1 MVLREHKD
9 SVEVRLMDV
18 GGRDKVS
25 KNQVF
30 SLPFE
35 FSKRPEFGVICSFGC
50 NPALAD
56 NKLKD
61 VMINANLEVRIVKK
75 IGDGFE
81 VSLTNSKSRKL
92 KNHAVGSVLDSLI
105 SGDSKLNQLY
115 ERQNSKQNNKINS
128 QHHQSNGH
136 GGPPPVFER
145 GDLRNSL
152 REKRAARD
160 REQQRAM
167 VEGGKPSRGLGLPSF
182 KTGWRGEGKIT
193 WMYSPGHFYVQVDRD
208 RRQFEDMMGGLQEAM
223 VGSRRQETWRQGQVV
238 AARWSDNCWYR
249 GQVTGNK
256 QRKCEVFF
264 VDFGNTEKVDKEDL
278 GVLPSEFCHLDCQAV
293 RVVLDGVEADWEKLE
308 GKLGKFFD
316 REYYSVEFTGPKD
329 KDGAYPVHLNEGDIA
344 RAIVIQKLGRA
355 KEASDDKNG
364 TGNKKQKKDRKDKE
378 PSTES
383 DKTSS
388 KLSKKNEKNKK
399 DKSEDK
405 ENLNRNASF
414 SSGQEEKL
422 SKTAKLRRAG
432 KLFTL
437 GDFPGIDSNEYLG
450 NLVTGHASH
459 VRGWKELWVQ
469 VNPDTAA
476 QMRER
481 LNTGP
486 EVPGPVHGKVVKS
499 IEEGECCVVE
509 HEGQWFR
516 ATVTEK
522 LEGGASVGVVM
533 VDWGTATTLPLA
545 KVRDG
550 DFALYDLAPAA
561 LRCRLDNRLDN
572 LERFIDNG
580 KVSVRVKT
588 FKENTF
594 IVRLDKKGK
603 KDKGKDESKARQDVV
618 VVHVERVD
626 RVWIVKKEVMTEL
639 EETMK
644 ALSEIETVT
653 KTDVKIGDWCCA
665 RFSEDNELY
674 RAIVSEI
681 SDEDGVVNITFV
693 DYGNSET
700 VETAEVLELPDKFK
714 EMEPAAQAVRI
725 KAAYLAL
732 DCEKTRKKLE
742 KALSGDKVSVSL
754 GDKHD
759 ASFWIGGNK
768 LELTKTLG
776 CGKDDTINI
785 FHQEESP
792 RVEAVVSHAEGDTV
806 WLRLE
811 DLEVGRRI
819 MEVLQ
824 DKSRRQSKAGKVHVG
839 DLVIARYSQDR
850 RQYRARV
857 TQLLGGHKVEV
868 TFIDFGNKE
877 VVEAGWLKALP
888 GEMRLCPG
896 LAMRCSVENSGE
908 CRLVS
913 GHELTRD
920 IGRVT
925 ADLAKP
931 RGSLVRLWAR
941 GQRLGIM
948 TSGSVA
954 LPRLRLR
961 LGDTW
966 LGLLCS
972 GGNTKQLS
980 VLDITQA
987 CHVRELLEFYQ
998 TNIDVTQPV
1007 SGQVYCSTGAGV
1019 RRRVSVRDLGRAQL
1033 MVTELDTGTSVRLEP
1048 GQAALETLSPR
1059 AMAAS
1064 PALVT
1069 CQPHSRDTGARYE
1082 VPDTL
1087 LMVNVTDH
1095 NSLRLV
1101 QVSLRVSP
1109 TFKQGVKVPH
1119 VIKMSLTSGEENMM
1133 KVELPS
1139 GSWSSND
1146 LVHVRDMLLLSSL
1159 GIKSHPVTNLES
1171 PENVLDSVN
1180 ITEASIKVVSKVRN
1194 VKRMNNIFQH
1204 ENISQKSFVTQIE
1217 SDDDTLKITSHPAL
1231 PPILVPLEKPS
1242 EFKILSLTEN
1252 LSTLQVT
1259 ADSAPVSLSG
1269 DNLESVETVKEGEL
1283 CLYKEGGDTP
1293 VQRTRVISVME
1304 EDSVAEVVN
1313 IDTGTE
1319 VICHFSELF
1328 RIPEELTKTP
1338 ASVLSAQVRCDQSV
1352 LHPGDLVIGNMS
1364 VSADSSQLEL
1374 HVLE

>member
-30 SLPFE
+30 SLPIE
-35 FSKRPEFGVICSFGC
+35 FSKRPEFGMICSFGC

-128 QHHQSNGH
+128 QYQQANGN
-136 GGPPPVFER
+136 GGAPVFER

-167 VEGGKPSRGLGLPSF
+167 VEGGKPGRGLGLPIF
-182 KTGWRGEGKIT
+182 KPGWRGEGKIT
-193 WMYSPGHFYVQVDRD
+193 WMYNPGHFYVQVDRD

-223 VGSRRQETWRQGQVV
+223 AGSRRQETWRQSQVV

-264 VDFGNTEKVDKEDL
+264 VDFGNTEKVDKDDL

-293 RVVLDGVEADWEKLE
+293 RVTLDGVEADWEKLE

-316 REYYSVEFTGPKD
+316 REFYSVEFTGPKD
-329 KDGAYPVHLNEGDIA
+329 RDGAYPVHLNEGDIA
-344 RAIVIQKLGRA
+344 RAIVIQKLGKA
-355 KEASDDKNG
+355 KEAADDRNN
-364 TGNKKQKKDRKDKE
+364 TSNRKQKKERKDKDA
-378 PSTES
+378 SIES
-383 DKTSS
+383 DKTSNR
-388 KLSKKNEKNKK
+388 LSNKNERNKK
-399 DKSEDK
+399 DKVEDK
-405 ENLNRNASF
+405 ENINRNESF

-437 GDFPGIDSNEYLG
+437 GDFPGIDSNEYIG
-450 NLVTGHASH
+450 NLVTGHASY
-459 VRGWKELWVQ
+459 VRNWKELWVQ
-469 VNPDTAA
+469 VNPDTADK
-476 QMRER
+476 MREK
-481 LNTGP
+481 LNSG
-486 EVPGPVHGKVVKS
+486 EVPGSVHGKVVKS

-509 HEGQWFR
+509 HEGIWYR
-516 ATVTEK
+516 ATVSEK
-522 LEGGASVGVVM
+522 LEGGASVGVVL
-533 VDWGTATTLPLA
+533 VDYGEATTLPLA
-545 KVRDG
+545 KIRGG
-550 DFALYDLAPAA
+550 DFALYDVAPAA
-561 LRCRLDNRLDN
+561 LRCRLDNKVDN
-572 LERFIDNG
+572 LKGFIDNG

-603 KDKGKDESKARQDVV
+603 KDKKDESKSRQDVV
-618 VVHVERVD
+618 VVHVESVD
-626 RVWIVKKEVMTEL
+626 KVWIVNKDVMTKM
-639 EETMK
+639 EEMMK
-644 ALSEIETVT
+644 ELSEIQTVT
-653 KTDVKIGDWCCA
+653 KTDVKFDDWCSA

-674 RAIVSEI
+674 RAKVSEI
-681 SDEDGVVNITFV
+681 LEEFSEVNITFV

-700 VETAEVLELPDKFK
+700 VDAAEILELPDKFQ
-714 EMEPAAQAVRI
+714 EMKPAAQAVKL
-725 KAAYLAL
+725 KAASLAL
-732 DCEKTRKKLE
+732 DCEKSRNKLE

-754 GDKHD
+754 GEKND

-785 FHQEESP
+785 FHHEESP
-792 RVEAVVSHAEGDTV
+792 RVEAVVSHAEGDSV
-806 WLRLE
+806 WLRLD
-811 DLEVGRRI
+811 DLEVGRRM

-824 DKSRRQSKAGKVHVG
+824 DKSRRQSKAGKVNVG

-857 TQLLGGHKVEV
+857 TQQLGGHRVEV

-888 GEMRLCPG
+888 GELRLCPG

-913 GHELTRD
+913 GQELTRD
-920 IGRVT
+920 IGHVT
-925 ADLAKP
+925 VDLVQP
-931 RGSLVRLWAR
+931 RACLVRLWAK

-948 TSGSVA
+948 ASGTVA

-972 GGNTKQLS
+972 GGNSKQLS
-980 VLDITQA
+980 VLDITRA

-1007 SGQVYCSTGAGV
+1007 TGHVYCSTVAGV
-1019 RRRVSVRDLGRAQL
+1019 RRRVSVKEAARGQVT
-1033 MVTELDTGTSVRLEP
+1033 VTELDTGTSVRLEP
-1048 GQAALETLSPR
+1048 SLAALETLSPR
-1059 AMAAS
+1059 ARAAS

-1069 CQPHSRDTGARYE
+1069 CQPQSRAGARYE

-1095 NSLRLV
+1095 NTLSLV
-1101 QVSLRVSP
+1101 QVRLRIVP
-1109 TFKQGVKVPH
+1109 TFKEGIKLPH
-1119 VIKMSLTSGEENMM
+1119 VMKMSLTNAEENIMN
-1133 KVELPS
+1133 VELPA

-1159 GIKSHPVTNLES
+1159 GIRNHPVTNVES
-1171 PENVLDSVN
+1171 PEDALDSVN
-1180 ITEASIKVVSKVRN
+1180 ITDASSNLEGEIKN
-1194 VKRMNNIFQH
+1194 VKRMTDIFH
-1204 ENISQKSFVTQIE
+1204 VNFSTKSFVTQI
-1217 SDDDTLKITSHPAL
+1217 DADGDTLKITSHPTL
-1231 PPILVPLEKPS
+1231 PPLNIPLGNPS
-1242 EFKILSLTEN
+1242 EFKILSLTES
-1252 LSTLQVT
+1252 LSTVKLT
-1259 ADSAPVSLSG
+1259 SAPVSFTC
-1269 DNLESVETVKEGEL
+1269 DNLEPVESKVSEGEL
-1283 CLYKEGGDTP
+1283 CLYCAGGEAA
-1293 VQRTRVISVME
+1293 VQRVRVISVMKE
-1304 EDSVAEVVN
+1304 ANAAEVVN

-1319 VICHFSELF
+1319 VICHQSELY
-1328 RIPEELTKTP
+1328 RLPGELANTE
-1338 ASVLSAQVRCDQSV
+1338 ASVISAHVRSNQRV
-1352 LHPGDLVIGNMS
+1352 LQPGDLVMGKMS
-1364 VSADSSQLEL
+1364 VSADRSQLEL
-1374 HVLE
+1374 HVLK